1 MTNVKK
7 HTRKGKNKATV
18 VRQHTRKDGKT
29 RAKGSGEEY
38 TKKQVTSC
46 STSKC
51 SKSDPKKC
59 GK

>member
-7 HTRKGKNKATV
+7 HTRKGKNKVSV
-18 VRQHTRKDGKT
+18 VRKHTRKDGKP
-29 RAKGSGEEY
+29 RVKGSGEEY

-46 STSKC
+46 GTSKC
-51 SKSDPKKC
+51 AKSDPKKC